1 MQQKA
6 DTLRCSNQARGFT
19 LMEVL
24 IAMLVLAIGIMG
36 VAGMQVTALKS
47 LQSSGTFGVSAMLAN
62 DIADRM
68 WVNQVQVLANAYD
81 HTAAPTGVT
90 DCVANTCSTAQMAAY
105 DISEWQNQ
113 IKGYTTAG
121 GTVVPAMLPSAA
133 GAVARIGT
141 STSFLISVRWDD
153 DHSGST
159 DTNCPPADAD
169 DLDCYQLTVTF

>member
-1 MQQKA
+1 
-6 DTLRCSNQARGFT
+6 
-19 LMEVL
+19 
-24 IAMLVLAIGIMG
+24 
-36 VAGMQVTALKS
+36 
-47 LQSSGTFGVSAMLAN
+47 
-62 DIADRM
+62 
-68 WVNQVQVLANAYD
+68 
-81 HTAAPTGVT
+81 
-90 DCVANTCSTAQMAAY
+90 MAAY

-169 DLDCYQLTVTF
+169 DLDCYQITVTF